1 MIYSH
6 GASVLEEKTKMP
18 GTLRQLWVAFLLYLG
33 WNPGTKDLGLVVRQL
48 TPHLHFLQ
56 LTADRNRQPE
66 PP

>member
-1 MIYSH
+1 
-6 GASVLEEKTKMP
+6 MP